1 MTSLDHE
8 LRQIQEFLAANPNAS
23 VRVKFHGSDTFRN
36 FPSHT
41 VTNDTLSD
49 TADTGV
55 VFEDLDPL
63 EGDPRATLERHLCFS
78 EWFKINSL
86 SLGGDTRATLFGP
99 GVARPDPATAE
110 PQTRTPLGVRL
121 DAGDAP
127 FADWADLGE
136 RDFEKALQTITSLD
150 ELNGLANRRRVLRHD
165 FKKWNEAQICLIL
178 NRKFILENKNG

>member
-1 MTSLDHE
+1 MTSLVHR
-8 LRQIQEFLAANPNAS
+8 LNQIQDFLAANTNAS

-49 TADTGV
+49 TTETGV
-55 VFEDLDPL
+55 VFEDLDLL
-63 EGDPRATLERHLCFS
+63 ENDTRATLERHLCFS
-78 EWFKINSL
+78 EWFKIDNLSL
-86 SLGGDTRATLFGP
+86 SSDTRSTLFGQ
-99 GVARPDPATAE
+99 GVPDPDPATAE

-127 FADWADLGE
+127 TADWADLGE
-136 RDFEKALQTITSLD
+136 RDFEKALQSITSID

-165 FKKWNEAQICLIL
+165 FKKWNEAQIGLIL